1 MSSAKVV
8 AQHTVGNLNK
18 DVFERRTSTGSLLFV
33 FFDIGF
39 AHIFEDRLGSHL
51 RQIFQMSEDVAD
63 NFVSELV
70 RGN

>member
-1 MSSAKVV
+1 MDKHIERCYT
-8 AQHTVGNLNK
+8 QLNK
-18 DVFERRTSTGSLLFV
+18 LSAYGDNNNPCYTL
-33 FFDIGF
+33 
-39 AHIFEDRLGSHL
+39 RLGSHL